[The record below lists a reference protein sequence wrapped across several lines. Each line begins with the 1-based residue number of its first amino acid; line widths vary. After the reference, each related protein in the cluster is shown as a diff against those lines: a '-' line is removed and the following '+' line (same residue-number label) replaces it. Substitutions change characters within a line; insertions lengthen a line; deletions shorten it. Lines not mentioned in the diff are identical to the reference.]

1 MPQRY
6 VDLGELSG
14 PVLLFGGPYSNLQA
28 AEALFAQVGHIPKA
42 NRICTGDVVAYCAN
56 PAQTAALVRHETG
69 AIVAGNCELQLA
81 SGEEDCGCG
90 FDEGTACDLA
100 SKSWF
105 PFASEQMRGDVAQ
118 FADLPDIAV
127 FTHAGRRFAVIHG
140 GMSDVS
146 RFIWPTDDGA
156 VFNHEI
162 SLLERE
168 VGLVDGVVC
177 GHSGIPFE
185 RQIGARVWIN
195 AGVIGMPPHDG
206 RPLTRYAVLDAGRV
220 TFHELRYDHQAA
232 AQAMRKAGLT
242 QGYEVSLESGIW
254 PSEDILPVA
263 LRRPRDVA

>member
-1 MPQRY
+1 MTQRF

-14 PVLLFGGPYSNLQA
+14 PVLLFGGPYSNVQA
-28 AEALFAQVGHIPKA
+28 AEALFVQMRYIPIA

-56 PAQTAALVRHETG
+56 PVETAALVRNETG
-69 AIVAGNCELQLA
+69 TIVAGNCELQLA
-81 SGEEDCGCG
+81 SGEDDCGCG

-105 PFASEQMRGDVAQ
+105 PFASEQMRGDVEQ
-118 FADLPDIAV
+118 FEDLPEIAV
-127 FTHAGRRFAVIHG
+127 FTHTGRRFAVIHG
-140 GMSDVS
+140 GASDVS
-146 RFIWPTDDGA
+146 QFIWSTDRDS
-156 VFNHEI
+156 VFQHEI

-168 VGLVDGVVC
+168 VGKVDGVVC
-177 GHSGIPFE
+177 GHSGLPFE

-206 RPLTRYAVLDAGRV
+206 RPQTRYAVMDAGYV

-232 AQAMRKAGLT
+232 AQAMREAGLT
-242 QGYEVSLESGIW
+242 QGYELSLESGYW
-254 PSEDILPVA
+254 PSEDILPEG